1 MDWIKSLFEVND
13 IYKPLIPLGLILFLV
28 NLDGNTLV
36 YYTAVLAVI
45 LGIVGLFI
53 KNRWTKLIAGIL
65 FASTGS
71 FIVLYFLSSYLSYFG
86 IFVGILV
93 VLLAV
98 WIIFAGLLAI
108 YRAIVNDDELLYED
122 DYNEGYY
129 DEYEEDYAED

>member
-53 KNRWTKLIAGIL
+53 KNRWN
-65 FASTGS
+65 
-71 FIVLYFLSSYLSYFG
+71 
-86 IFVGILV
+86 
-93 VLLAV
+93 
-98 WIIFAGLLAI
+98 
-108 YRAIVNDDELLYED
+108 VN
-122 DYNEGYY
+122 
-129 DEYEEDYAED
+129 